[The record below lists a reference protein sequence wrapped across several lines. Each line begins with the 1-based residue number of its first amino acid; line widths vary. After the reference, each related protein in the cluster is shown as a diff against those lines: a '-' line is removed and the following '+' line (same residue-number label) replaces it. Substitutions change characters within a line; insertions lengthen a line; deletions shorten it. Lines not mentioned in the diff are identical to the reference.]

1 MLKFLRTLTML
12 ALMLVPVV
20 SQGQVEVTVG
30 SLDGATANTY
40 LPMNSL
46 YNYSYTQQIYTAE
59 EIGMSGTINSITVWM
74 YGNTDLYEMPMT
86 IFMMEVDKEAFSGNT
101 DWVTVTEADIVY
113 TGSVTVHNTT
123 AEAYT
128 FELTTPFVYTG
139 TSNLLIAVNNTTGSW
154 KSGLNGMV
162 FGTSGDPV
170 RAIYARQDGGAY
182 NPYNPTFSA
191 NSTTYQRN
199 VITFDINPGEIT
211 CTKPYDLDSS
221 DVTYDGFVLSWSDTN
236 DEGTTF
242 TINEMVNGE
251 EVLVATGIEGTSYTF
266 TGLAANSQHTYKLY
280 ANCDVEDQS
289 YAATFTIKTPCG
301 PMSLP
306 YTEDFEGIA
315 QNGAW
320 PDCWNLI
327 LSHNT
332 DPSANYVNN
341 HTTGGQYSMYIST
354 GYNDSNMFATAAVP
368 LAGNNIY
375 VKFWVRL
382 SSNSYY
388 NSWVQAGV
396 MTDLEDPSTF
406 IPLATVNSNRGSWQQ
421 VEFTT
426 ADLDED
432 ATYYVAWLGYTGTTG
447 DYYSSSVDDIYID
460 EIPDCMHVTGLA
472 GTSTSNSITLNWGAS
487 ANEDALF
494 NIYKAVNVTEEDGQG
509 GTTTTTV
516 YEVVAAGVDTNTYT
530 VTDLN
535 DDTNYVLGVSVQ
547 CGEVETDTIFVTVRT
562 LSAANAITAFN
573 ATGAMVRGDL
583 EFDAEAH
590 TAVVPVWY
598 ATTLNNLTLS
608 WTISAG
614 AAFAVDTADD
624 GSFTCIV
631 NTSTLKNY
639 LRVNVPTT
647 VRLYAEDR
655 NVYTDY
661 TLLLQSEECVADRNL
676 TFSAERIRLTAM
688 WQNPDTLVTVH
699 NIICSPVAL
708 DAEALATAEYITVE
722 DTMAYTFEGLE
733 RNTQYYVYVK
743 SACAT
748 EWVSGTV
755 TTRALGADLEV
766 VVADGTTTNG
776 YVPVYGLYAD
786 NYQKSH
792 FVYPASQLTEL
803 NGQAIPQMTF
813 YLSSPATVAWTGNFK
828 VYVGEVDYTTI
839 SAYADV
845 TTLTEV
851 YSGTLDATGST
862 MTITFNAPYAYN
874 GGNLLVAFEEDVKGN
889 YKSASFYGVTANGA
903 SVQGYSY
910 SSLSGV
916 SASQRNFLPKFSTS
930 ISMPVDACPQVTE
943 IATDS
948 ISHDFAA
955 ISWTSADADYCVG
968 NQIVVS
974 SEMIE
979 DFEGVEPVELEATAT
994 SYNATGLLADHD
1006 YYIYIKTLC
1015 NGEAHD
1021 EGTSGWATYTFHTYP
1036 SCRVADQLSA
1046 EITGKHT
1053 ATISWVNNGAA
1064 VGQAD
1069 NFDVLVST
1077 ILYNEEE
1084 MLVANPSYTGVAA
1097 TSLDLIDLMS
1107 DPTYYFYVRNV
1118 NEELECTAAWS
1129 EPFAFHTVEA
1139 MPAPAIVEVSYIAHN
1154 AMTANWMRN
1163 DAEFANETSWRVAI
1177 ALHGEE
1183 PTDWT
1188 IVNDY
1193 VMNGD
1198 AVIGSYAFL
1207 GLTPETAYDVYVAP
1221 YDTESETVGEVYMVD
1236 SVVTNAFPP
1245 ACHLTEAESYTSNSY
1260 LPVYGYYADADQVNQ
1275 MLYPASMLSDIAGKS
1290 ITSMHY
1296 YVESGSSNGWDNPTI
1311 TVKLAEVEAATLGG
1325 ALMTDV
1331 EQTTVF
1337 TGTVTATVEDGMVIT
1352 FAEPYVYNGGNLLVE
1367 FDLAT
1372 EDGYSS
1378 CAFYAFASENASV
1391 YTYNGNVI
1399 GQNYLPAVDFCYLR
1413 ESTCLDVNNVFVG
1426 GITSNSA
1433 ELNWY
1438 PGNEENTW
1446 QYFVTNNQE
1455 ELTEAIVEAGA
1466 ITLNDTPELVLTNL
1480 ERDTTYYFV
1489 VRAVCSDEESSDWRV
1504 FSFRTEFELYDFNVN
1519 VEVEADHGTVEGA
1532 GHYTEGETATL
1543 TAIPAEGYY
1552 FVGWSNGDEIV
1563 SEENPYEFVVNED
1576 VDLEAVF
1583 AIYTYT
1589 MTVTANDEE
1598 MGSVEG
1604 MPETET
1610 IDYGTEVIL
1619 TAVANEGYRFVNW
1632 SNELTEETIT
1642 VVVTSDTALVANF
1655 EAIPTY
1661 TVTVVATEG
1670 GSVTN
1675 AGENTVYEGETFT
1688 ATATADEGYHFV
1700 GWSNGDTSATVTITV
1715 TASITLTATFEADPQ
1730 PVNYTITVEYDENM
1744 GTVNGAGTYQEGA
1757 TVTLTATPNAG
1768 YEFVGWSNG
1777 ETSTTITFV
1786 ATQDIT
1792 LTATFGLVGINDVD
1806 MDNVSIYSVDSKIV
1820 VRGAEGNSVYVF
1832 DVNGRMLNRV
1842 NNASDMV
1849 EFRMEQT
1856 GVYLVKVGNAA
1867 AKRVVVVR

>member
-1 MLKFLRTLTML
+1 MLKLLRTFALAAAMMLPLAMQAQVLTFDFEDGTIP
-12 ALMLVPVV
+12 AEWTNDASHPWVV
-20 SQGQVEVTVG
+20 TQSSQGSGHTGTYCIKSGNAGISSSTSSISLTVVFNDEG
-30 SLDGATANTY
+30 TISFLGGCWG
-40 LPMNSL
+40 
-46 YNYSYTQQIYTAE
+46 E
-59 EIGMSGTINSITVWM
+59 GSGTPWDKCIFEIDGEQQFAYGARDTWETYTFTVSAGSHTFTWK
-74 YGNTDLYEMPMT
+74 YSKDSSVNPTGDA
-86 IFMMEVDKEAFSGNT
+86 FFVD
-101 DWVTVTEADIVY
+101 DIVLDLGVPP
-113 TGSVTVHNTT
+113 TC
-123 AEAYT
+123 AR
-128 FELTTPFVYTG
+128 P
-139 TSNLLIAVNNTTGSW
+139 
-154 KSGLNGMV
+154 
-162 FGTSGDPV
+162 
-170 RAIYARQDGGAY
+170 YAL
-182 NPYNPTFSA
+182 S
-191 NSTTYQRN
+191 
-199 VITFDINPGEIT
+199 
-211 CTKPYDLDSS
+211 SS
-221 DVTYDGFVLSWSDTN
+221 DVTAEGFKLHWTDTN
-236 DEGTTF
+236 AEGTTF
-242 TINEMVNGE
+242 TIMNGQ
-251 EVLVATGIEGTSYTF
+251 EVVAQGVEDTFYVF
-266 TGLAANSQHTYKLY
+266 TGLNANTRYTYTVI
-280 ANCDVEDQS
+280 ANCSEEDMSAGAS
-289 YAATFTIKTPCG
+289 YSVKTLCG
-301 PMSLP
+301 TMSLP
-306 YTEDFEGIA
+306 YTEDFEGISE
-315 QNGAW
+315 NGAW

-341 HTTGGQYSMYIST
+341 HTAGGQYSMYIST
-354 GYNDSNMFATAAVP
+354 GNGDSNMFATAAVP

-382 SSNSYY
+382 SSYSYY

-426 ADLDED
+426 AGLDED

-447 DYYSSSVDDIYID
+447 ESYSNSVDDIYID

-661 TLLLQSEECVADRNL
+661 TLLLQGEECVADRNL
-676 TFSAERIRLTAM
+676 TFSAERIRFTAM

-748 EWVSGTV
+748 EWVSGTC

-776 YVPVYGLYAD
+776 YVPVYGFYTD

-803 NGQAIPQMTF
+803 NGQNIPHMTF
-813 YLSSPATVAWTGNFK
+813 YLSSPAAAAWTGHFR
-828 VYVGEVDYTTI
+828 VYVGEVDYTSI
-839 SAYADV
+839 SAFADV

-862 MTITFNAPYAYN
+862 MTVEFNAPYAYH

-889 YKSASFYGVTANGA
+889 YKSAAFYGVTANGS
-903 SVQGYSY
+903 SVQGNNSG
-910 SSLSGV
+910 SLANV
-916 SASQRNFLPKFSTS
+916 SASQRNFLPKFSTT
-930 ISMPVDACPQVTE
+930 ISMPVDACPQVTG

-955 ISWTSADADYCVG
+955 ISWTAADADYCVG

-974 SEMIE
+974 SDMIE

-994 SYNATGLLADHD
+994 SYNATGLFADHD
-1006 YYIYIKTLC
+1006 YYVYIKTLC
-1015 NGEAHD
+1015 NGEEHD
-1021 EGTSGWATYTFHTYP
+1021 EGTSGWATFTFHTYP

-1107 DPTYYFYVRNV
+1107 DTTYYFYVRNV

-1129 EPFAFHTVEA
+1129 EPFAFHTVAA
-1139 MPAPAIVEVSYIAHN
+1139 MPAPAIVQVGNIAHN
-1154 AMTANWMRN
+1154 AMTAVWMRN

-1193 VMNGD
+1193 VLNND

-1221 YDTESETVGEVYMVD
+1221 YDTESETAGEVYMVD

-1245 ACHLTEAESYTSNSY
+1245 ACHFTEAESYTSNSY
-1260 LPVYGYYADADQVNQ
+1260 LPVYGLWADADQVNQ

-1296 YVESGSSNGWDNPTI
+1296 YVESGSSNGWNNPTI
-1311 TVKLAEVEAATLGG
+1311 TVKLAEVEAATLSG

-1331 EQTTVF
+1331 EQATVF

-1367 FDLAT
+1367 FDLAN

-1391 YTYNGNVI
+1391 YTYEGYVI
-1399 GQNYLPAVDFCYLR
+1399 GQNYLPAVDFCYIR

-1455 ELTEAIVEAGA
+1455 DLTEAIVEAGA

-1480 ERDTTYYFV
+1480 ERDTTYYFA

-1504 FSFRTEFELYDFNVN
+1504 FTFRTEFELYDFNVN

-1589 MTVTANDEE
+1589 MTVTVNDEE

-1700 GWSNGDTSATVTITV
+1700 GWSNGETSATVTITV

-1744 GTVNGAGTYQEGA
+1744 GTVTGAGTYQEGE